1 MPARMPSDLIGR
13 AARLLLFRSGMK
25 PGIKGWEL
33 ARSLGK
39 DYLSVVKALD
49 ERLAELGLKVTVVD
63 KEGRRIDLEGNEEG
77 ELRKAT
83 FMVVLRGPMSVQ
95 EARTSGWR
103 IDDLAMLSVSLLY
116 LLARDGSAPYR
127 EVLNLLKSRFRG
139 PRVEY
144 VLNRMIRM
152 GYLEEEDD
160 LLKIGW
166 RSRVEIDLG
175 KLSSMPEEE
184 V

>member
-1 MPARMPSDLIGR
+1 MPTRTPSELIKR

-39 DYLSVVKALD
+39 DYLQVIRALD
-49 ERLAELGLKVTVVD
+49 ERLAELGLKVVAISQD
-63 KEGRRIDLEGNEEG
+63 GKKISLSEGKDLK
-77 ELRKAT
+77 KAT
-83 FMVVLRGPMSVQ
+83 FLVVLRGPVSVQ

-116 LLARDGSAPYR
+116 LLAKNGSASYR
-127 EVLNLLKSRFRG
+127 EILDVLRSKFKG

-144 VLNRMIRM
+144 VLDRMIRM
-152 GYLEEEDD
+152 GYLEQEDD
-160 LLKIGW
+160 RLKIGW
-166 RSRVEIDLG
+166 RSKVEIDLN
-175 KLSSMPEEE
+175 KLMGDFEA
-184 V
+184 

>member
-1 MPARMPSDLIGR
+1 MPARTPSDLIRR

-25 PGIKGWEL
+25 PGVKGWEL
-33 ARSLGK
+33 ARSLGN
-39 DYLSVVKALD
+39 DYISVIKALD
-49 ERLAELGLKVTVVD
+49 ERLAELGLKVTAVD
-63 KEGRRIDLEGNEEG
+63 REGRRIDLKDKER

-83 FMVVLRGPMSVQ
+83 FMVVLRGPISLQ

-116 LLARDGSAPYR
+116 LLAKDGSAPYR

-144 VLNRMIRM
+144 VLSRLTRM
-152 GYLEEEDD
+152 GYLEEEDG

-166 RSRVEIDLG
+166 RSKVEIDLDR
-175 KLSSMPEEE
+175 LSSLPEG

>member
-1 MPARMPSDLIGR
+1 MPTRTPSELIKR

-39 DYLSVVKALD
+39 DYLQVIRALD
-49 ERLAELGLKVTVVD
+49 ERLAELGLKVVAVSQD
-63 KEGRRIDLEGNEEG
+63 GGKISLSEGKDLK
-77 ELRKAT
+77 KAT
-83 FMVVLRGPMSVQ
+83 FLVVLRGPVSVQ

-116 LLARDGSAPYR
+116 LLAKNGSASYR
-127 EVLNLLKSRFRG
+127 EILDVLRSKFKG

-144 VLNRMIRM
+144 VLDRMIRM
-152 GYLEEEDD
+152 GYLEQEDD
-160 LLKIGW
+160 RLKIGW
-166 RSRVEIDLG
+166 RSKVEIDLN
-175 KLSSMPEEE
+175 KLMGDFEA
-184 V
+184 

>member
-1 MPARMPSDLIGR
+1 MPTRTPSELIKR

-39 DYLSVVKALD
+39 DYLQVIRALD
-49 ERLAELGLKVTVVD
+49 ERLAELGLKVVAVSQD
-63 KEGRRIDLEGNEEG
+63 GEKISLSEGKDLK
-77 ELRKAT
+77 KAT
-83 FMVVLRGPMSVQ
+83 FLVVLRGPVSVQ

-116 LLARDGSAPYR
+116 LLAKNGSASYR
-127 EVLNLLKSRFRG
+127 EILDVLRSKFKG

-144 VLNRMIRM
+144 VLDRMIRM
-152 GYLEEEDD
+152 GYLEQEDD
-160 LLKIGW
+160 RLKIGW
-166 RSRVEIDLG
+166 RSKVEIDLN
-175 KLSSMPEEE
+175 KLMGDFEA
-184 V
+184 